1 MPQGQSEHDPSAYAT
16 ERLVSG
22 NSKGVQV
29 GVQVDGNQLSADA
42 SPTSADGPLDGKF
55 SKGATSNATI
65 MIKTK
70 DPASGDE
77 THSPLLVKVQPYG
90 FDKP

>member
-1 MPQGQSEHDPSAYAT
+1 M
-16 ERLVSG
+16 
-22 NSKGVQV
+22 
-29 GVQVDGNQLSADA
+29 QVDGNQLSADA
-42 SPTSADGPLDGKF
+42 SAASADGDGPLDGKF

-70 DPASGDE
+70 DPTSGDE

-90 FDKP
+90 FDKPSVSSITVDKEI